1 MVVREWPASGVQ
13 TDTAVDEGV
22 RLTTL
27 VRLDIGELRYAIDL
41 QHVAAVMEMA
51 TMTALPEPDGVWV
64 GTIPSNRGDIQVA
77 SGAAVFGSGDGA
89 AGPGS
94 RIVVLRGRTPLAL
107 VVDQVLSSRIIDPEE
122 FCRFSDVLDAGRRL
136 LVNAIVWGED
146 GGVEYMLDPNAL
158 VNNLL
163 ARDISQ
169 DAEEHVP
176 ADALRIAEIA
186 RRYAAADGGQV
197 LEVSL
202 AGSEKRW
209 ALPVGV
215 IRHVANSP
223 QPQTLPRAPHGV
235 TGLLSWRRRPI
246 PVIDPAFVLES
257 RLQGDAANKV
267 VVIGPP
273 VTGGATEDADCALL
287 IDDVV
292 GLRSG
297 LPSGDGLLYDPSG
310 ETIRLIDIADM
321 LAVF

>member
-22 RLTTL
+22 RLATL
-27 VRLDIGELRYAIDL
+27 VRLDIGGLRYAIDL
-41 QHVAAVMEMA
+41 QHVAAVMDMA

-64 GTIPSNRGDIQVA
+64 GTIPSNRGEIQVA
-77 SGAAVFGSGDGA
+77 SGAAVFGSDA
-89 AGPGS
+89 STTGPGS
-94 RIVVLRGRTPLAL
+94 RIVVLRGRTPLAV
-107 VVDQVLSSRIIDPEE
+107 VVDQVLSSRSIDPEE
-122 FCRFSDVLDAGRRL
+122 LFSFSDVLDAGRRL
-136 LVNAIVWGED
+136 LVKAIVWGED
-146 GGVEYMLDPNAL
+146 GGVEYMLDPVAIVDEL
-158 VNNLL
+158 V
-163 ARDISQ
+163 ARDIVEDGGERAST
-169 DAEEHVP
+169 DGNRATEM
-176 ADALRIAEIA
+176 A

-202 AGSEKRW
+202 VGSEKRW

-223 QPQTLPRAPHGV
+223 QPQPLPRAPHGV
-235 TGLLSWRRRPI
+235 TGLLSWRRQPI

-257 RLQGDAANKV
+257 RLQGGIANKV

-287 IDDVV
+287 IEDVV
-292 GLRSG
+292 GL
-297 LPSGDGLLYDPSG
+297 LHDPAGDP
-310 ETIRLIDIADM
+310 IHLIDIADM